1 MHLYEKSRGNNRGL
15 VIAGLVFLLLAL
27 LFVLT
32 TALSARQNA
41 ARETEVLDRAL
52 RRAIVTCYAVEGR
65 YPPSLDYIDE
75 NYGVSVDETRYVV
88 FYDAF
93 AANVMPTVRVTR
105 IGGGA

>member
-105 IGGGA
+105 IGGGS